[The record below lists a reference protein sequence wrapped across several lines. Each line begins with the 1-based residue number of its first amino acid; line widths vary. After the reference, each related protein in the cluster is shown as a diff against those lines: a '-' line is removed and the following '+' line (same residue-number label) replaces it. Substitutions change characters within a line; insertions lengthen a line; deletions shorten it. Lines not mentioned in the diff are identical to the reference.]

1 MKNNES
7 QKKPNNV
14 RRKTGLGRGLDALLG
29 EAINDKPSDMAVNS
43 QEERDDNQGSS
54 SKSNISMVAVADI
67 SPHPDQPR
75 RQFKEE
81 QLNELAHSIA
91 QHGIIQPIVL
101 RPYKG
106 KYQLVAGERRWRAA
120 QRARLHEVPALVRPF
135 TSKETVEIAL
145 IENIQREDLNPIE
158 EAEAYKKLGDE
169 FGYNHN
175 ELAKLVDKSR
185 SHITNMLRLVDL
197 DAAVRSMVIDGDLS
211 MGHARALLKS
221 DNMKQLAQ
229 QAVKQGLSVR
239 QVEALA
245 RKGKPKRKN
254 LKPVA
259 MGTQESSADVVAI
272 ENHLGDLLGLKVKI
286 EQNDG
291 GSGIVA
297 FEYKSLDQLDMLCQR
312 LTGESF

>member
-7 QKKPNNV
+7 PKKPNNV

-29 EAINDKPSDMAVNS
+29 EAINDKPRDEGHNNQNA
-43 QEERDDNQGSS
+43 RDDDQGGSG
-54 SKSNISMVAVADI
+54 KSNISMVAIADI

-101 RPYKG
+101 RPYNG

-135 TSKETVEIAL
+135 TSKETIEIAL

-197 DAAVRSMVIDGDLS
+197 DDDVRTMVIDGDLS

-221 DNMKQLAQ
+221 DNMKQLAKQ
-229 QAVKQGLSVR
+229 VVKQGLSVR
-239 QVEALA
+239 QVEALT
-245 RKGKPKRKN
+245 RKAKPKRKG
-254 LKPVA
+254 LKPVGLVA
-259 MGTQESSADVVAI
+259 NENSADVMAI

-286 EQNDG
+286 EQSDG
-291 GSGIVA
+291 GSGVVA

-312 LTGESF
+312 LTGDSF

>member
-1 MKNNES
+1 MSENDSKQNS
-7 QKKPNNV
+7 DVIK
-14 RRKTGLGRGLDALLG
+14 RKTGLGRGLDALLG
-29 EAINDKPSDMAVNS
+29 EAINKQHDNADMNTGSKPNNAIN
-43 QEERDDNQGSS
+43 
-54 SKSNISMVAVADI
+54 NISMIAIGDI

-75 RQFKEE
+75 RQFKED

-101 RPYKG
+101 RPYQG

-120 QRARLHEVPALVRPF
+120 QRARLHEVPAVIRAF
-135 TSKETVEIAL
+135 TNKETVEIAL

-158 EAEAYKKLGDE
+158 EAEAYKRLGDE

-175 ELAKLVDKSR
+175 DLAKLVDKSR
-185 SHITNMLRLVDL
+185 SHIANMLRLVDL
-197 DAAVRSMVIDGDLS
+197 EPAVRTMVIEGQIS

-221 DNMKQLAQ
+221 DNMTQLAQ
-229 QAVKQGLSVR
+229 QAAKKGLSVR

-245 RKGKPKRKN
+245 RQGKAKRKS
-254 LKPVA
+254 LKPVGA
-259 MGTQESSADVVAI
+259 IRETSDDVMAI
-272 ENHLGDLLGLKVKI
+272 ENHLADLLGLKVKI
-286 EQNDG
+286 DQNDG
-291 GSGIVA
+291 GAGSVT

>member
-7 QKKPNNV
+7 LNKTNNV
-14 RRKTGLGRGLDALLG
+14 RRKAGLGRGLDALLG
-29 EAINDKPSDMAVNS
+29 EAVNNKPNNGDSSAQEVQLNS
-43 QEERDDNQGSS
+43 QGND
-54 SKSNISMVAVADI
+54 SKSNISMVAVSDI

-81 QLNELAHSIA
+81 QLDELAHSIA
-91 QHGIIQPIVL
+91 QHGVIQPIVL
-101 RPYKG
+101 RPFQG

-120 QRARLHEVPALVRPF
+120 QRARLHEIPALIRPF
-135 TSKETVEIAL
+135 TNKETVEIAL

-185 SHITNMLRLVDL
+185 SHITNMLRLMDL
-197 DAAVRSMVIDGDLS
+197 NGDVRTMVINGDLT

-221 DNMKQLAQ
+221 DNMTYLADQ
-229 QAVKQGLSVR
+229 VVKKGLSVR

-254 LKPVA
+254 LKPVNI
-259 MGTQESSADVVAI
+259 GKQNEADVMAI

-286 EQNDG
+286 EQSQNG
-291 GSGIVA
+291 AGVVA

>member
-1 MKNNES
+1 MKNSES
-7 QKKPNNV
+7 PKKSNVV

-29 EAINDKPSDMAVNS
+29 EAINDKPRDESSNS
-43 QEERDDNQGSS
+43 PNERGDNQLN
-54 SKSNISMVAVADI
+54 KSNISMVAIADI

-75 RQFKEE
+75 RQFKED

-91 QHGIIQPIVL
+91 QHGVIQPIVL
-101 RPYKG
+101 RPFQG

-120 QRARLHEVPALVRPF
+120 QRARLHEVPAVVRPF
-135 TSKETVEIAL
+135 TNKETVEIAL

-197 DAAVRSMVIDGDLS
+197 DDDVRSMVIDGDLS

-221 DNMKQLAQ
+221 ENMTHLAR

-254 LKPVA
+254 LKPVVL
-259 MGTQESSADVVAI
+259 GNQESSADVAAI

-286 EQNDG
+286 DQREG
-291 GSGIVA
+291 GSGVVA

>member
-245 RKGKPKRKN
+245 RKGKPKRKS

>member
-1 MKNNES
+1 MKNSES
-7 QKKPNNV
+7 PKKSNVV

-29 EAINDKPSDMAVNS
+29 EAINDKPRDESSNS
-43 QEERDDNQGSS
+43 PNERGDNQLN
-54 SKSNISMVAVADI
+54 KSNTLMVAIADI

-75 RQFKEE
+75 RQFKED

-91 QHGIIQPIVL
+91 QHGVIQPIVL
-101 RPYKG
+101 RPFQG

-120 QRARLHEVPALVRPF
+120 QRARLHEVPAVVRPF
-135 TSKETVEIAL
+135 TNKETVEIAL

-197 DAAVRSMVIDGDLS
+197 DDDVRSMVIDGDLS

-221 DNMKQLAQ
+221 ENMTHLAR

-239 QVEALA
+239 QVEAIA

-254 LKPVA
+254 LKPVVL
-259 MGTQESSADVVAI
+259 GNQESSADVAAI

-286 EQNDG
+286 DQREG
-291 GSGIVA
+291 GSGVVA

>member
-7 QKKPNNV
+7 AEKSNNI
-14 RRKTGLGRGLDALLG
+14 RRKAGLGRGLDALLG
-29 EAINDKPSDMAVNS
+29 EVINNKPRDEELNS
-43 QEERDDNQGSS
+43 QNNQLDDRRNDSR
-54 SKSNISMVAVADI
+54 SNISVVAVSDI

-75 RQFKEE
+75 RHFKED

-91 QHGIIQPIVL
+91 QHGVIQPIVL
-101 RPYKG
+101 RPFQG

-120 QRARLHEVPALVRPF
+120 QRARLHEVPAIVKAF
-135 TSKETVEIAL
+135 TNKETIEIAL

-158 EAEAYKKLGDE
+158 EAEAYKKLGNE

-185 SHITNMLRLVDL
+185 SHITNMLRLMDL
-197 DAAVRSMVIDGDLS
+197 NDDVRAMVIDGDLS

-221 DNMKQLAQ
+221 DNMTFLAE
-229 QAVKQGLSVR
+229 QAVKKGLSVR
-239 QVEALA
+239 QIEAHV
-245 RKGKPKRKN
+245 RKDKPKRKS
-254 LKPVA
+254 LMPEDIGK
-259 MGTQESSADVVAI
+259 QSSADVMAI
-272 ENHLGDLLGLKVKI
+272 EKHLGDLLGLKVKI
-286 EQNDG
+286 EQSEN

-297 FEYKSLDQLDMLCQR
+297 FEYKGLDQLDMLCQR

>member
-1 MKNNES
+1 MKNSES
-7 QKKPNNV
+7 PKKSNVV

-29 EAINDKPSDMAVNS
+29 EAINDKP
-43 QEERDDNQGSS
+43 RDESSNRANEPGDNQLNKSS
-54 SKSNISMVAVADI
+54 ILMVAIADI

-75 RQFKEE
+75 RQFKED

-91 QHGIIQPIVL
+91 QHGVIQPIVL
-101 RPYKG
+101 RPFQG

-120 QRARLHEVPALVRPF
+120 QRARLHEVPAVVRPF
-135 TSKETVEIAL
+135 TNKETVEIAL

-197 DAAVRSMVIDGDLS
+197 DDDVRSMVIDGDLS

-221 DNMKQLAQ
+221 ENMTHLAR

-254 LKPVA
+254 LKPVVL
-259 MGTQESSADVVAI
+259 GNQESSADVAAI

-286 EQNDG
+286 DQREG
-291 GSGIVA
+291 GSGVVA

>member
-1 MKNNES
+1 MKNSES
-7 QKKPNNV
+7 PKKSNVV

-29 EAINDKPSDMAVNS
+29 EAINDKP
-43 QEERDDNQGSS
+43 RDESSNRANEPGDNQLN
-54 SKSNISMVAVADI
+54 KSNISMVAIADI

-75 RQFKEE
+75 RQFKED

-91 QHGIIQPIVL
+91 QHGVIQPIVL
-101 RPYKG
+101 RPFQG

-120 QRARLHEVPALVRPF
+120 QRARLHEVPAVVRPF
-135 TSKETVEIAL
+135 TNKETVEIAL

-197 DAAVRSMVIDGDLS
+197 DDDIRSMVIDGDLS

-221 DNMKQLAQ
+221 ENMTQLAR

-254 LKPVA
+254 LKPVVL
-259 MGTQESSADVVAI
+259 GNQESSADVAAI

-286 EQNDG
+286 DQREG
-291 GSGIVA
+291 GSGVVA

>member
-1 MKNNES
+1 MNNNES
-7 QKKPNNV
+7 AKNPNTI

-29 EAINDKPSDMAVNS
+29 EALTDKPRDEVTPAQN
-43 QEERDDNQGSS
+43 ERDAYQTNNSH
-54 SKSNISMVAVADI
+54 ISMVAIADI

-75 RQFKEE
+75 RQFKED

-101 RPYKG
+101 RPYQG

-120 QRARLHEVPALVRPF
+120 QRARLHEVPAVVRAF
-135 TSKETVEIAL
+135 TNKETIEIAL

-158 EAEAYKKLGDE
+158 EAEAYKRLGDE

-197 DAAVRSMVIDGDLS
+197 DDDVRSMVIEGDLG

-221 DNMKQLAQ
+221 DNMKQLAL
-229 QAVKQGLSVR
+229 QAVKQRLSVR
-239 QVEALA
+239 QVESLA
-245 RKGKPKRKN
+245 RKGKVKRTS
-254 LKPVA
+254 LKPA
-259 MGTQESSADVVAI
+259 GMTMQQSSADVVAI

-286 EQNDG
+286 DQNEDG
-291 GSGIVA
+291 AGIVA
-297 FEYKSLDQLDMLCQR
+297 FEYNSLDQLDMLCQR